1 MGRWIAR
8 HRSGAPGRKQ
18 VRPTAHKVAH
28 WFFAR
33 WPHLPRHATA
43 PLSRVLAHPIH
54 RQAYTLVRQFRT
66 MLMHHRAT
74 ALPAWLHAA
83 ETSGIPEL
91 VSFAKGIRDD
101 EAAVLA
107 GIRSLWSQG
116 VVEGLHNKIKRWKRI
131 MYGRGGFDLL
141 RQRTL
146 HTHAV

>member
-1 MGRWIAR
+1 
-8 HRSGAPGRKQ
+8 
-18 VRPTAHKVAH
+18 
-28 WFFAR
+28 
-33 WPHLPRHATA
+33 
-43 PLSRVLAHPIH
+43 
-54 RQAYTLVRQFRT
+54 
-66 MLMHHRAT
+66 MHHRAT

-116 VVEGLHNKIKRWKRI
+116 MVEGFNNKIKRLKRI

>member
-1 MGRWIAR
+1 M
-8 HRSGAPGRKQ
+8 
-18 VRPTAHKVAH
+18 
-28 WFFAR
+28 
-33 WPHLPRHATA
+33 
-43 PLSRVLAHPIH
+43 LAHPIH

-66 MLMHHRAT
+66 MLMHHQAT
-74 ALPAWLHAA
+74 ASPAWLRAA

-91 VSFAKGIRDD
+91 VRFAKGIRDD

-116 VVEGLHNKIKRWKRI
+116 MAEGFNNKIKRLKRI

-141 RQRTL
+141 RKRTL